1 MTRGAANGRRS
12 WRFWGAG
19 GVGSTSPVS
28 ARLSE
33 WRERAPASSP
43 GRPVPQPPTP
53 PPRSRAQPQAEPP
66 GAPCLTAL
74 APGPQPGP
82 RPGPRASGARGRS
95 APGHSERCA
104 AGQRRPR
111 RWSCCCRRRRP
122 ARPAPPAARAPERR
136 ARSSSAPT
144 QPPAPQAARA
154 PSAPPWAPRVL
165 PRRGNLLRARAPAH
179 YGPQADGGRRRG
191 ARPPGAGL
199 RAGECSERPPRCR
212 LPHQVYLLRRQRGLP
227 RAGPPGG
234 SPGHPPQRRAPV
246 STPAPP
252 CLTRAT
258 HLGPTEGPPGAR
270 SFLLL
275 GRASCSLCLH
285 PLLHRILHSLS
296 WGSVALGRSGERGLE
311 DPSDEQRAV
320 SLQG

>member
-1 MTRGAANGRRS
+1 MGG
-12 WRFWGAG
+12 GAG
-19 GVGSTSPVS
+19 VFGGREGWAPRLRCLPGSVNGESERRPAHPV
-28 ARLSE
+28 APCLS
-33 WRERAPASSP
+33 RCHRRRAPEPSPKPNLP
-43 GRPVPQPPTP
+43 GRP
-53 PPRSRAQPQAEPP
+53 
-66 GAPCLTAL
+66 CLTEL

-122 ARPAPPAARAPERR
+122 ARPAPPAPRAPERR

-154 PSAPPWAPRVL
+154 PSAPPWPPRVL

-179 YGPQADGGRRRG
+179 YGPRADGGRRRG

-252 CLTRAT
+252 CLTQAT
-258 HLGPTEGPPGAR
+258 HLGPTEGAPR
-270 SFLLL
+270 
-275 GRASCSLCLH
+275 RQ
-285 PLLHRILHSLS
+285 IL
-296 WGSVALGRSGERGLE
+296 
-311 DPSDEQRAV
+311 PSPWPR
-320 SLQG
+320 